1 MDQNWQRMKAQ
12 ITSTWEGLDE
22 KALKKT
28 RGSLGDV
35 VSLIHETTGEEKAT
49 IMTKMQAFI

>member
-1 MDQNWQRMKAQ
+1 MDQSWQRMKEQ

-35 VSLIHETTGEEKAT
+35 VDLIHEHTGEDKSA
-49 IMTKMQAFI
+49 IMTKMTAFI